1 MSRLVAV
8 LTAAGSGSR
17 LGCAG
22 PKALVPLAH
31 RPLLWWAARALVE
44 AGATAIVVTAPAEAV
59 AEFRSAL
66 EGVGAEVAVVA
77 GSAASR
83 QASVANGLGALPPL
97 DADDV
102 VLVHDAARPLTPPS
116 MIRRVADAVRSGCDA
131 VIPTV
136 PVADTVKV
144 VVPLAGGLGLVEG
157 TPDRSSL
164 AAVQTPQG
172 FTWHTL
178 RDAHRAGAARAADE
192 GAAATDDAG
201 LVEAL
206 GIAVHTVAGDPAA
219 LKITRPEDLVVAEHL
234 ATRAGAGAR

>member
-17 LGCAG
+17 LGCGG

-144 VVPLAGGLGLVEG
+144 VVHLAGGLGL
-157 TPDRSSL
+157 L
-164 AAVQTPQG
+164 
-172 FTWHTL
+172 
-178 RDAHRAGAARAADE
+178 
-192 GAAATDDAG
+192 
-201 LVEAL
+201 
-206 GIAVHTVAGDPAA
+206 
-219 LKITRPEDLVVAEHL
+219 
-234 ATRAGAGAR
+234 

>member
-17 LGCAG
+17 LGCEG

-31 RPLLWWAARALVE
+31 RPLLWWAARALAE
-44 AGATAIVVTAPAEAV
+44 AGATTIVVTAPAGAV
-59 AEFRSAL
+59 ADFRSAL
-66 EGVGAEVAVVA
+66 EGVGAEVVVVT
-77 GSAASR
+77 GSGASR
-83 QASVANGLGALPPL
+83 QASVANGLMALPSL
-97 DADDV
+97 DAADV

-144 VVPLAGGLGLVEG
+144 IVPLAGGLGLVEG

-219 LKITRPEDLVVAEHL
+219 LKITRPADLVVAEHL
-234 ATRAGAGAR
+234 AARARAGAR

>member
-17 LGCAG
+17 LGCGG

-66 EGVGAEVAVVA
+66 EGVGAEVVVVA

-164 AAVQTPQG
+164 AAVQTPRVSRG
-172 FTWHTL
+172 TL
-178 RDAHRAGAARAADE
+178 CATPIGRVPRAPRTRGPRPPTTRASSRRW
-192 GAAATDDAG
+192 GSWSTRWRG
-201 LVEAL
+201 
-206 GIAVHTVAGDPAA
+206 
-219 LKITRPEDLVVAEHL
+219 TRPP
-234 ATRAGAGAR
+234 

>member
-1 MSRLVAV
+1 M
-8 LTAAGSGSR
+8 
-17 LGCAG
+17 
-22 PKALVPLAH
+22 
-31 RPLLWWAARALVE
+31 
-44 AGATAIVVTAPAEAV
+44 
-59 AEFRSAL
+59 
-66 EGVGAEVAVVA
+66 
-77 GSAASR
+77 
-83 QASVANGLGALPPL
+83 
-97 DADDV
+97 